1 MCRVVLVW
9 TLLACQCGLGE
20 AQGEA
25 IELGPPAGGP
35 PGVLGLLHMGL
46 AHLCAPARALEWA
59 AKVGLWW
66 IQSGGVGDQVPEPTS
81 PAVAPEG
88 TEFVWLAPF
97 TWKGYC
103 LAGLVLGT
111 PFFGG
116 GGPLGS
122 LSRGAMA

>member
-1 MCRVVLVW
+1 MW
-9 TLLACQCGLGE
+9 ALLASQCGLGE
-20 AQGEA
+20 AQVEA
-25 IELGPPAGGP
+25 IELEPPAGGP
-35 PGVLGLLHMGL
+35 AGVLGLLHAGL
-46 AHLCAPARALEWA
+46 ARLCAPARALEWA

-66 IQSGGVGDQVPEPTS
+66 MQSGSVGDQVPEPAS
-81 PAVAPEG
+81 PAVVPEG
-88 TEFVWLAPF
+88 TEFGWLAPF

-111 PFFGG
+111 LPFFGG